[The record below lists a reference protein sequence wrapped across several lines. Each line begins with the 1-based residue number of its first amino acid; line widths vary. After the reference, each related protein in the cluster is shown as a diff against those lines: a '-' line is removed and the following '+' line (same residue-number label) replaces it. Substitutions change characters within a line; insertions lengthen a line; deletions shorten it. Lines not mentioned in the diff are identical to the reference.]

1 MFGIADFPAFVL
13 AILVFLAIPGPGNL
27 ALLVSTAKGGIRGGL
42 ASTLGI
48 MAGDQVLIW
57 LAVLGVSAVLLAW
70 PAVFTAVQW
79 LGAFYLAV
87 LGWKMI
93 RSRPGTSPVLD
104 IAVGQYFRQSCLITL
119 FNPKAIVFYMAF
131 FPLFVDPQQPPALAT
146 FGLMALTV
154 AALTFL
160 YGLVLVLLAHRLSSR
175 VRAHPWV
182 ARALNTTAG
191 ALLMGFG
198 CKLALTKS

>member
-1 MFGIADFPAFVL
+1 MFGISDYPAFVL

-27 ALLVSTAKGGIRGGL
+27 ALLVSTAKGGVRGGL
-42 ASTLGI
+42 AATLGV

-57 LAVLGVSAVLLAW
+57 LAVMGVAALLTTW
-70 PAVFTAVQW
+70 PAVFAAVQW
-79 LGAFYLAV
+79 LGALYLAV

-93 RSRPGTSPVLD
+93 RSPQGATPMLD
-104 IAVGQYFRQSCLITL
+104 IPAGQYFRQSCFITL

-131 FPLFVDPQQPPALAT
+131 FPLFVGPQQMPTVGT

-154 AALTFL
+154 ALLTL
-160 YGLVLVLLAHRLSSR
+160 GYGVALVLLAHRLSSR
-175 VRAHPWV
+175 VRAHPWA

-191 ALLMGFG
+191 ALLIGFG
-198 CKLALTKS
+198 CKLALTK

>member
-1 MFGIADFPAFVL
+1 MFGVTDYPAFVL

-27 ALLVSTAKGGIRGGL
+27 ALLVSTAKGGVRGGL

-57 LAVLGVSAVLLAW
+57 LAVLGVAALVVTW
-70 PAVFTAVQW
+70 PAIFAVVQW
-79 LGAFYLAV
+79 LGALYLAV

-93 RSRPGTSPVLD
+93 RTPAGAAPVLD
-104 IAVGQYFRQSCLITL
+104 IPAGQYFRQSCLITL

-131 FPLFVDPQQPPALAT
+131 FPLFVDPLQPPSAGT
-146 FGLMALTV
+146 FGVMALTV
-154 AALTFL
+154 AALTL
-160 YGLVLVLLAHRLSSR
+160 CYGVVLVLLAHRLSSR
-175 VRAHPWV
+175 VRAHPWA

-191 ALLMGFG
+191 ALLIGFG
-198 CKLALTKS
+198 CKLALTK

>member
-1 MFGIADFPAFVL
+1 MFGISDYPAFVL

-27 ALLVSTAKGGIRGGL
+27 ALLVSTAKGGVRGGL
-42 ASTLGI
+42 AATLGV

-57 LAVLGVSAVLLAW
+57 LAVMGVATLLSTW
-70 PAVFTAVQW
+70 PAVFAAVQW
-79 LGAFYLAV
+79 LGALYLAV

-93 RSRPGTSPVLD
+93 RSPQGAAPMLD
-104 IAVGQYFRQSCLITL
+104 IPAGQYFRQSCLITL

-131 FPLFVDPQQPPALAT
+131 FPLFVDPQQMPTVGT
-146 FGLMALTV
+146 FGLMAITV
-154 AALTFL
+154 AVLTL
-160 YGLVLVLLAHRLSSR
+160 GYGVALVLLAHRLSSR

-191 ALLMGFG
+191 ALLIGFG
-198 CKLALTKS
+198 CKLALTK

>member
-1 MFGIADFPAFVL
+1 MLGITDFPAFVL

-27 ALLVSTAKGGIRGGL
+27 ALLVSTAKGGLRGGL

-57 LAVLGVSAVLLAW
+57 LAVLGVSAVLLTW
-70 PAVFTAVQW
+70 PTVLTAVQW
-79 LGAFYLAV
+79 LGALYLAV

-93 RSRPGTSPVLD
+93 RSRPGVAPVLD
-104 IAVGQYFRQSCLITL
+104 IAVGQYCRQSCLITL

-131 FPLFVDPQQPPALAT
+131 FPLFVDPQQPPSLAT
-146 FGLMALTV
+146 FGVMALTV
-154 AALTFL
+154 AVLTFF
-160 YGLVLVLLAHRLSSR
+160 YGAVLVLLAHRLSSR
-175 VRAHPWV
+175 VRANPWV

-198 CKLALTKS
+198 LKLALTK

>member
-1 MFGIADFPAFVL
+1 MFGITDYPAFVL

-27 ALLVSTAKGGIRGGL
+27 ALLVSTAKGGVRGGL

-48 MAGDQVLIW
+48 MAGDQVLI
-57 LAVLGVSAVLLAW
+57 GVSAVLLTW
-70 PAVFTAVQW
+70 PTVFTAVQW
-79 LGAFYLAV
+79 LGALYLAV

-93 RSRPGTSPVLD
+93 RSQPGASPVLD
-104 IAVGQYFRQSCLITL
+104 IAVGQYCRQSCLITL

-131 FPLFVDPQQPPALAT
+131 FPLFVDPHQPPSLAT
-146 FGLMALTV
+146 FGVMALTV
-154 AALTFL
+154 AALTFF
-160 YGLVLVLLAHRLSSR
+160 YGVVLVLLAHRLSSR

-198 CKLALTKS
+198 LKLALTK

>member
-1 MFGIADFPAFVL
+1 MLGITDFPAFVL

-27 ALLVSTAKGGIRGGL
+27 ALLVSTAKGGLRGGL

-57 LAVLGVSAVLLAW
+57 LAVLGVSAVLLTW
-70 PAVFTAVQW
+70 PTVLTAVQW
-79 LGAFYLAV
+79 LGALYLAV

-93 RSRPGTSPVLD
+93 RSRPGVAPVLD
-104 IAVGQYFRQSCLITL
+104 IAAGQYCRQSCLITL

-131 FPLFVDPQQPPALAT
+131 FPLFVDPQQPPSLAT
-146 FGLMALTV
+146 FGVMALTV
-154 AALTFL
+154 AVLTFF
-160 YGLVLVLLAHRLSSR
+160 YGAVLVLLAHRLSSR
-175 VRAHPWV
+175 VRANPWV

-198 CKLALTKS
+198 LKLALTK

>member
-1 MFGIADFPAFVL
+1 MFGITDYPAFVL

-27 ALLVSTAKGGIRGGL
+27 ALLVSTAKGGVRGGL

-57 LAVLGVSAVLLAW
+57 LAVLGVSAVLLTW
-70 PAVFTAVQW
+70 PTVFTAVQW
-79 LGAFYLAV
+79 LGALYLAV

-93 RSRPGTSPVLD
+93 RTQPGASPVLD
-104 IAVGQYFRQSCLITL
+104 ITVGQYCRQSCLITL

-131 FPLFVDPQQPPALAT
+131 FPLFVDPHQPPSLAT
-146 FGLMALTV
+146 FGVMALTV
-154 AALTFL
+154 AALTF
-160 YGLVLVLLAHRLSSR
+160 YGVVLVLLAHRLSSR

-198 CKLALTKS
+198 CKLALTK